1 VLTRAASLGVT
12 TCVLLGGCLVSD
24 PESSDVAIE
33 KTADGA
39 SFLSGLCPGES
50 LHDLRVEAGGRAI
63 PVRLPGKDTGGGVV
77 SVSLDGLPGG
87 LPSGQRIEF
96 TITYSDDRGRSRTT
110 ETWWSVREID
120 ALKVGDVLDDGE
132 TLISRSDLKGRNCG

>member
-1 VLTRAASLGVT
+1 MKRASSL
-12 TCVLLGGCLVSD
+12 CMAACLLLGGCLVSD

-33 KTADGA
+33 KTVNGTL
-39 SFLSGLCPGES
+39 FLSGLCPGES
-50 LHDLRVEAGGRAI
+50 LHGLRVEVGGRAI
-63 PVRLPGKDTGGGVV
+63 PVRLPGKHADDDVV
-77 SVSLDGLPGG
+77 SVSLEGLPGG
-87 LPSGQRIEF
+87 LSSDQRIEF

-110 ETWWSVREID
+110 ETWWVVREID